1 MLHAP
6 CPLRGALLAFIASL
20 SLSACAKEEPA
31 APATS
36 TPAAPEQA
44 AEAPDPHE
52 ASADPVD
59 DSDAVS
65 PAFEQRSRIAPTV
78 TLTEADADAGRTVTL
93 AEDEVLEVRLP
104 ADRESG
110 YTWIPAQHLL
120 PVLRAYGIPEY
131 EANESAEATAANTEI
146 WRFIAEE
153 TGTAELVF
161 EYRKPLGD
169 DEPVKQTLVFRLQV
183 E

>member
-6 CPLRGALLAFIASL
+6 RLLRGALLVLVTSL
-20 SLSACAKEEPA
+20 FLGACAKEEQA
-31 APATS
+31 ASATVTS
-36 TPAAPEQA
+36 AAPEQA
-44 AEAPDPHE
+44 VQAPDPQ
-52 ASADPVD
+52 AAAADPAA

-78 TLTEADADAGRTVTL
+78 TLTEVDADRTITL
-93 AEDEVLEVRLP
+93 AEDEVVEVRLP

-131 EANESAEATAANTEI
+131 QVNESAEATAATTEI

-153 TGTAELVF
+153 TGTAELLF
-161 EYRKPLGD
+161 EYRKPLGN
-169 DEPVKQTLVFRLQV
+169 DEPVKQALVFRLQV